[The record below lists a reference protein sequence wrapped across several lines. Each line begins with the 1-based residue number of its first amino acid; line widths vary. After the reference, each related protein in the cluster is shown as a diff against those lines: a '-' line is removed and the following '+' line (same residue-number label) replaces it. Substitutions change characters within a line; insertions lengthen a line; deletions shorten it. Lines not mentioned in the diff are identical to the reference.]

1 MSPEFGDKE
10 IESIPEREEGHPI
23 HDGANRTKP

>member
-1 MSPEFGDKE
+1 MSPEFGDKK
-10 IESIPEREEGHPI
+10 IESRKKEGHPI